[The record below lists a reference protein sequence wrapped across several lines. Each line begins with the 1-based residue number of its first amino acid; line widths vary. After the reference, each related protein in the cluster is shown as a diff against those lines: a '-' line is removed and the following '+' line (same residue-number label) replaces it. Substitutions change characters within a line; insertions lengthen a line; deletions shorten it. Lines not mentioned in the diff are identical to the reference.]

1 MSNYGNQ
8 SQSIMQNPNTLT
20 TAAGQVAQKQ
30 SNEQRSMTPIEE
42 RAQQLER
49 ELVMLNE
56 AVLVLANRIDKVLTP
71 VPEDCSNKAG
81 GIGQPSP
88 PQSAMTRALDYAIRS
103 VEIQRIELMKLAERV
118 EL

>member
-20 TAAGQVAQKQ
+20 TAAGQVAQKP

-42 RAQQLER
+42 RAQQLEK
-49 ELVMLNE
+49 ELVMLTE
-56 AVLVLANRIDKVLTP
+56 AVSVLASRIDKVLCP
-71 VPEDCSNKAG
+71 VPDQDGKLG

-88 PQSAMTRALDYAIRS
+88 PQSAMTRALDYAINS
-103 VEIQRIELMKLAERV
+103 IAIQRIELIKMAERV